1 MPGLG
6 ATVNGAYR
14 PGMNTARKRAN
25 LLLLTAAFIWGV
37 AFVAQRVAMR
47 HLPPL
52 TFNAARLIL
61 GALVLLPF
69 LARSG
74 RRPAGTPM
82 AGRGETIRASVLLG
96 VVMFAAASLQQ
107 FGIVSTTAGKAGF
120 ITSMY
125 VVFVPVV
132 GLFVGHR
139 VGRFAWIGVAL
150 AVGGLYLL
158 SARGVMKLAPGDGLV
173 LLCAVCWTAHVLLV
187 GHFVK
192 RVPAVRMAF
201 GQFTTAAALSVI
213 GALIFDHVQWA
224 DLRAVAWPII
234 YSGVFSI
241 GVAFTLQ
248 VAGQKNARPTDAAII
263 MSMESVFA
271 ALGGG
276 LLLGER
282 LGVRELFGCAAI
294 LTGAV
299 VAQRDLE
306 DTSPTPPARTAT

>member
-1 MPGLG
+1 
-6 ATVNGAYR
+6 
-14 PGMNTARKRAN
+14 MNSARQRAN
-25 LLLLTAAFIWGV
+25 LLLLGAAFIWGV
-37 AFVAQRVAMR
+37 AFVAQRQAMR
-47 HLPPL
+47 HVPPL
-52 TFNAARLIL
+52 TFNAARLLL

-74 RRPAGTPM
+74 RRPAGVAV
-82 AGRGETIRASVLLG
+82 AGARETIGASVALG
-96 VVMFAAASLQQ
+96 LVMFAAASFQQ

-132 GLFVGHR
+132 GAFIGHR
-139 VGRFAWIGVAL
+139 VGRFAWIGVGL

-192 RVPAVRMAF
+192 RVPALRMAF
-201 GQFTTAAALSVI
+201 GQFLTAAVLSI
-213 GALIFDHVQWA
+213 AGALLFDHVAWT
-224 DLRAVAWPII
+224 DLRGATWPIV

-263 MSMESVFA
+263 MSLESVFA

-282 LGVRELFGCAAI
+282 LGPRELAGCAAI
-294 LTGAV
+294 LGGAV
-299 VAQRDLE
+299 VAQRDPVVE
-306 DTSPTPPARTAT
+306 SAPGAPPSGS

>member
-1 MPGLG
+1 
-6 ATVNGAYR
+6 
-14 PGMNTARKRAN
+14 MNSARKRAN
-25 LLLLTAAFIWGV
+25 LLLLSAAFIWGV

-52 TFNAARLIL
+52 TFNAARLWL

-69 LARSG
+69 LAKSG

-82 AGRGETIRASVLLG
+82 AGRGEIVRASMLLG
-96 VVMFAAASLQQ
+96 LVMFAAASLQQ

-132 GLFVGHR
+132 GSFVGHR
-139 VGRFAWIGVAL
+139 VGRYAWTGVAL

-187 GHFVK
+187 GRFVK

-201 GQFTTAAALSVI
+201 GQFTTAAVLSTI
-213 GALIFDHVQWA
+213 GALVFDHVQWA
-224 DLRAVAWPII
+224 DLRAVTWPIL

-282 LGVRELFGCAAI
+282 LGLRELAGCAAI

-299 VAQRDLE
+299 VAQRDLD
-306 DTSPTPPARTAT
+306 DTQPRLPAAAAT